1 MGGATCTVTFEDGR
15 RIDYQVLDFTVEYQ
29 DSGYDMAGLGSDYS
43 CYQVFNRSFEI
54 CGIITEE
61 TIMKEKKQ
69 MNRADELTSKLKKLE
84 LGEDERILVKYNVL
98 DDAGLLT
105 NRGLEVV
112 VNELFTGKQRTA
124 LVEKLK
130 RLEEEK

>member
-29 DSGYDMAGLGSDYS
+29 DSRYDMARLGSDDS